1 MKIVS
6 TNEMRRQPKKLS
18 NGELN
23 ILIVE
28 KNDKNIRI
36 LRVDR
41 RQLSIGQ
48 ILGLRMAGFKVKRS
62 SRESSLRVI
71 TW

>member
-36 LRVDR
+36 LRIDR